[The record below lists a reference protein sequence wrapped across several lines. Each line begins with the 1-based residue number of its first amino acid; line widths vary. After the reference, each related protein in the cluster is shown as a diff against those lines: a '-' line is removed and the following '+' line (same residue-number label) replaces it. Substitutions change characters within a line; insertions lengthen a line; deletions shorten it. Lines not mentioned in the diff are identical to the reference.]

1 MSDKFQIKHLDVE
14 FTFFDGSKKMLKG
27 LQIEA
32 TIKCDTMT
40 SQLSANIYGLSSD
53 TIDSLVGFN
62 QSVFTEANSKKIT
75 LYARDG
81 NSNIQIFSGN
91 IIQAVADFNGMPNVP
106 LAIVSQSDM
115 DNRLAVIDAVSYD
128 GAKSIK
134 EILQGILDNF
144 NKTVEDKNKKLVLG
158 RCESNATLTD
168 VSLNGGLFDMIQ
180 NVCDQAGCRFSFEEN
195 RLIVIKNTGAESDSG
210 LVIAYNTNMIGFPL
224 LTAQGC
230 QVKSYFNPYYRT
242 NEQVTVKSIQVKFQ
256 KHQDDATLQQTSF
269 TEKEQ
274 KFTVVGITHKLQTEV
289 QDGEWQTELELIYAT
304 MIGGV
309 NG

>member
-1 MSDKFQIKHLDVE
+1 MDAKFQIKRLDVE
-14 FTFFDGSKKMLKG
+14 FTFFDGSQKLLRG
-27 LQIEA
+27 LQVQA

-40 SQLSANIYGLSSD
+40 SFLSADIYGLSTD

-75 LYARDG
+75 LYAVDG
-81 NSNIQIFSGN
+81 PSRIQIFSGN
-91 IIQAVADFNGMPNVP
+91 INQAVADFNALPNVP
-106 LAIVSQSDM
+106 LSIIAQSDM
-115 DNRLAVIDAVSYD
+115 DNRLTVIDPVSFD

-134 EILQGILDNF
+134 EILKGILDNF

-180 NVCDQAGCRFSFEEN
+180 NVCDQADCRFSFEEN
-195 RLIVIKNTGAESDSG
+195 RLIVIKNTGASADSG
-210 LVIAYNTNMIGFPL
+210 LVIAYNTNMIGFPM

-230 QVKSYFNPYYRT
+230 VVKSYFNPYYRT
-242 NEQVTVKSIQVKFQ
+242 NELVTVKSIQVKFQ
-256 KHQDDATLQQTSF
+256 KHQDDATLQQTAF

-274 KFTVVGITHKLQTEV
+274 KFTVVGITHKLFTEV
-289 QDGEWQTELELIYAT
+289 QDGEWETELELIYAT

-309 NG
+309 TG